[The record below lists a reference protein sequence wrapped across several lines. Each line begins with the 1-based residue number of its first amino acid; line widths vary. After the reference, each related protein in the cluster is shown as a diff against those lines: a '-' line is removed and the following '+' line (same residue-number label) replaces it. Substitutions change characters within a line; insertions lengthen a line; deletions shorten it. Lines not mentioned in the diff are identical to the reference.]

1 MPTRPIRFGLLSGNS
16 KPKSLVNQEKKLTE
30 GRRHKKR
37 KNDSYAVS
45 TSSTRTETFLC
56 FNKGAFISIY
66 YAWNLWPLL
75 GPSQSSF
82 IYFSQVEKRF
92 VFTVLTQTSGGS
104 NTKKRKPP
112 LPEQEFRNTSNNS
125 NAIKCNLFIRCLIKL
140 CAETSFVMKLKL
152 SILKMC

>member
-30 GRRHKKR
+30 GRRHKKKR

-104 NTKKRKPP
+104 NTKKENLHSPNKSLEILRTI
-112 LPEQEFRNTSNNS
+112 QMQSS
-125 NAIKCNLFIRCLIKL
+125 AIY
-140 CAETSFVMKLKL
+140 L
-152 SILKMC
+152 SDVLLNCVQRLRL